1 MGTFKDNKK
10 ISMLDMIKSLS
21 FKNVNDMIVYF
32 KIYIIIK
39 HIHYFLKWSSIK
51 MLQLYQGVYLLKN
64 EEKNGEAYRKVIKVS
79 TRNKNKH

>member
-32 KIYIIIK
+32 KTYIIIK
-39 HIHYFLKWSSIK
+39 HILYFFKWSSIK
-51 MLQLYQGVYLLKN
+51 MLQFYQGVYLL
-64 EEKNGEAYRKVIKVS
+64 KNGEAYRKVIKVS
-79 TRNKNKH
+79 T